1 MSLLLSLVFLFHQM
15 ANGTML
21 EHFHILNSSPHRKRI
36 SRHVLV
42 RASTIHSRLQNTK
55 GRSLAPQL
63 ESSTMLDHLLGNKLV
78 PQSQLVIISNN
89 KDVLYQTPDYSQC
102 EIKTVVLLIPTRKNR
117 KEEKKK
123 RRGGLKY
130 LFNDLKKRTA
140 LQVLLKGETESC
152 RTNGKV

>member
-1 MSLLLSLVFLFHQM
+1 MSLLLSLVFLFNQM

-42 RASTIHSRLQNTK
+42 RASTIHSRLQNTE

-117 KEEKKK
+117 KEEKK
-123 RRGGLKY
+123 RRGGLKIP
-130 LFNDLKKRTA
+130 F
-140 LQVLLKGETESC
+140 Q
-152 RTNGKV
+152 